1 MDYWNTIVHRW
12 TFEVVE
18 TFIRTSMIFSSLKY
32 YWIINF
38 NGDLTSAMNYLD
50 QDFDPN
56 TFINKE
62 SLYSEKLLDLEIEQ

>member
-1 MDYWNTIVHRW
+1 M
-12 TFEVVE
+12 E

-38 NGDLTSAMNYLD
+38 NGDVTSAMNYLD